1 MPVSRKGL
9 TNVGLSITVR
19 TDLHRDVLILIN
31 LLQPDQQSG
40 KWDSQS
46 NHEAS
51 KNRRRIVFFHLYKRT
66 AMAMTFGTLLLS
78 TYSNE
83 WRRNRPAELK
93 CQTFHGGG
101 APASDTHL
109 IVFPSSSSET

>member
-1 MPVSRKGL
+1 MVNGIPSQ
-9 TNVGLSITVR
+9 ITKLQK
-19 TDLHRDVLILIN
+19 TDGE
-31 LLQPDQQSG
+31 S
-40 KWDSQS
+40 S
-46 NHEAS
+46 
-51 KNRRRIVFFHLYKRT
+51 FFHLYKRT